1 MIDTL
6 HSNKYLFRPSRTD
19 NLHFMPDLMGTIGQC
34 EKPATHTYQ
43 HLVYHGD
50 I

>member
-1 MIDTL
+1 MDTL
-6 HSNKYLFRPSRTD
+6 QSNKYLFRPSRTD
-19 NLHFMPDLMGTIGQC
+19 NLHFLPDLMGTIGQC
-34 EKPATHTYQ
+34 EKPATQTYQ